1 MARTAVEEMWGGY
14 HAQGVGSISKLP
26 LPSGVPGAAR
36 FIELKDTG
44 CKLQDARLLQVGGPV
59 YTIWNNQVGGGTGT
73 IQTAAGV
80 TLATVANDSVTQ
92 CYLIDNATEAGTWQ
106 LRTSAAVNSAAQTI
120 TIDEFTFELGAGVS
134 LGVNIRTLCDQEGYS
149 GTNPARVNVTI
160 GPQNSATSGVVGGS
174 TAGGEAM
181 DTGTF
186 PAGSIILLTVLPNG
200 YISGRGGTGG
210 TGQPITGGT
219 PSSPTTGSVV
229 NGTNGGDGLHV
240 RCNTV
245 LYNYGRIQGGGG
257 GGSGGGA
264 VGAISGPGGGG
275 GAGYWSSPIGQA
287 GSFPTASGFG
297 GGGNGQRGRLN
308 QAGLGGGVNNGAPA
322 GTGGAG
328 GDPGQAGNDSSD
340 TAGGFGQPGFA
351 IKVLSG
357 VTLTKA
363 VAGNIDGAEG
373 VL

>member
-149 GTNPARVNVTI
+149 GTNPARVSVFV
-160 GPQNSATSGVVGGS
+160 GPQNSATVGAVGGKEQ
-174 TAGGEAM
+174 GGQAM

-186 PAGSIILLTVLPNG
+186 PAGSIILLTVLPEG
-200 YISGRGGTGG
+200 YISGRGGFGG
-210 TGQPITGGT
+210 GGQPIIGGT
-219 PSSPTTGSVV
+219 AGSPSYGTITQAGNGS
-229 NGTNGGDGLHV
+229 DGLYV
-240 RCNTV
+240 RVDTV
-245 LYNYGRIQGGGG
+245 LFNHGRIQGGGG

-264 VGAISGPGGGG
+264 VGDVTGPGGGG
-275 GAGYWSSPIGQA
+275 GAGYYSCLA
-287 GSFPTASGFG
+287 GEQGSTPTTGEFSG
-297 GGGNGQRGRLN
+297 GGSGERGRLN
-308 QAGLGGGVNNGAPA
+308 DAGLGGGVGNGSPA
-322 GTGGAG
+322 GTGGNG
-328 GDPGQAGNDSSD
+328 GDPGQAGNDSSN
-340 TAGGFGQPGFA
+340 TSGGFGQPGFA
-351 IKVLSG
+351 IKVDSG
-357 VTLTKA
+357 VTLTKV
-363 VAGNIDGAEG
+363 VAGNIDGSEG